1 MQKIYHATLQYC
13 LDILY
18 SGTSRSRALTNIL
31 MSLAHRGHRYKS
43 PVELTLDPYCHYTY
57 SNLTKVVKH
66 FQYTEAVLWQFFTA
80 YADPPKRLI
89 SGKEYYAF
97 GYDFTKVIK
106 AYSHSL
112 PNRGYLVAANPVAG
126 KLGITAGYVLGALH
140 YLCGKGGFAP
150 MTSFMRIDTQ
160 QDKDSIALS
169 QIKSFVAANKKQL
182 SQSVIFLLAMD
193 SAFGKAKILSPLQE
207 HKQLVGLV
215 RLRQGMKV
223 WTVYKGEQKSNG
235 TNRIY
240 GDQYYLC
247 SEAKTVETLRKA
259 VKVTV
264 VRQSIRDLS
273 ADEEQT
279 QKRELQNGKSVII
292 TLRRYN
298 NLLIRT
304 KQGQNMKDKPF
315 DLVEVT
321 LQYAHTG
328 EAVFNKPLYIA
339 VTGTLKAEVST
350 WEAYS
355 EYLQRFDVEKVY
367 RFSNNN
373 LLMSVFQTCET
384 THLDNWLLITQMAY
398 WLLFVARTD
407 IDHVLCQ
414 TWQKYLPKNKAVND
428 PENKQTKKR
437 LLTPAQVQK
446 SIGTIFYTF
455 DKRLFLPKVRNNGK
469 GRTQGTILPKRPK
482 RPIIKKNN
490 KTPKQNPKQLNC

>member
-1 MQKIYHATLQYC
+1 MQKIHHKTLQYC
-13 LDILY
+13 LNILY
-18 SGTSRSRALTNIL
+18 SGTSRACALTNIM
-31 MSLAHRGHRYKS
+31 MSLANAGHQYKH

-57 SNLTKVVKH
+57 SNLSKVVKH
-66 FQYTEAVLWQFFTA
+66 FQYTEAILRQFFTA

-140 YLCGKGGFAP
+140 YLCGEGGFAP

-160 QDKDSIALS
+160 QDKDNIALS
-169 QIKSFVAANKKQL
+169 QIRSFVADNKKQL
-182 SQSVIFLLAMD
+182 EQSVIFLLAMD
-193 SAFGKAKILSPLQE
+193 SAFGKAKILSPLHE
-207 HKQLVGLV
+207 HKQLVGLI

-223 WTVYKGEQKSNG
+223 WTVYKGEQKGQG
-235 TNRIY
+235 TDRIY
-240 GDQYYLC
+240 GDQYYLF
-247 SEAKTVETLRKA
+247 SESKTKKTLRKG
-259 VKVTV
+259 VEVTV
-264 VRQSIRDLS
+264 VQQSIRDLT
-273 ADEEQT
+273 ADEAQA

-304 KQGQNMKDKPF
+304 KQGNNMKDKPF

-321 LQYAHTG
+321 LQDVDTG
-328 EAVFNKPLYIA
+328 EAVFQKPLYIA

-350 WEAYS
+350 WEAYI
-355 EYLQRFDVEKVY
+355 EYLRRFDVEKVY

-373 LLMSVFQTCET
+373 LLMSAFQTCEA

-407 IDHVLCQ
+407 IDQVLCQ
-414 TWQKYLPKNKAVND
+414 TWQKYLPNNKAAND
-428 PENKQTKKR
+428 PENLATKKCM
-437 LLTPAQVQK
+437 LTPAQVQK

-455 DKRLFLPKVRNNGK
+455 DKSLFLPKVRKNGK
-469 GRTQGTILPKRPK
+469 GRAKGTKLPKRPK
-482 RPIIKKNN
+482 QPIIKKNK